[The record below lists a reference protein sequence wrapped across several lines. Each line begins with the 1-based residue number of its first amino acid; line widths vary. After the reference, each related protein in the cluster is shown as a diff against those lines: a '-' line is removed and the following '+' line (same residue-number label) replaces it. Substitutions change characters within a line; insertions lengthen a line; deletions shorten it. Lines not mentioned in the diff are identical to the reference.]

1 MQLEAPAYEPNPLDD
16 DEIETLLE
24 MIYSPALADDSLTL
38 EGMDGFLCAL
48 AVNPVPIE
56 PEVWLPHMLGSTAPD
71 FESEDEADLF
81 YDLIHRH
88 WQSIVH
94 AVRKD
99 PEEEP
104 LASFAPLME
113 GDPDMVDDD
122 DLESDLGDNW
132 ADGFL
137 SAMVLSGNE
146 WIEAMQ
152 DEDFMDLLS
161 PIMMLD
167 KESENPEP
175 DDIIDHGRR
184 RELVGML
191 PLLAHVLWDYWHG
204 ELPEA
209 DEEATL
215 SALRPHDAPCACG
228 SGKAYKKCCLN

>member
-1 MQLEAPAYEPNPLDD
+1 MRHETPADEPVPLDD
-16 DEIETLLE
+16 DEIEALLE
-24 MIYSPALADDSLTL
+24 MIYSPSLADDSLTL

-48 AVNPVPIE
+48 AVNPVAIE
-56 PEVWLPHMLGSTAPD
+56 PDVWLPHMLGSTAPD
-71 FESEDEADLF
+71 FESEEAADLF
-81 YDLIHRH
+81 YELIQRH

-99 PEEEP
+99 PEEDP

-113 GDPDMVDDD
+113 GDPDMVADD

-228 SGKAYKKCCLN
+228 IGKAYKKCCLN